1 MVVMR
6 SEVAVSERRACG
18 LIGLYRGT
26 YRYRARRSEDGRL
39 RMRLRELAHQFR
51 RFGYCRLHDRLV
63 REGWRVNH
71 KRVCRLYQLEG
82 LQVRKRRRKRCAGV
96 PRLPLPAPT
105 AANQVWSLDFSAPW
119 LARRK
124 R

>member
-1 MVVMR
+1 MRKQAAVVMR

-51 RFGYCRLHDRLV
+51 RFGYRRLQDRLV

-71 KRVCRLYQLEG
+71 ML
-82 LQVRKRRRKRCAGV
+82 
-96 PRLPLPAPT
+96 
-105 AANQVWSLDFSAPW
+105 
-119 LARRK
+119 
-124 R
+124 